1 MNVRALEAAL
11 IMAGIRVPELCQ
23 AIGISESAFYR
34 KKAGI
39 TEFTQGEISA
49 IAKVCRMTPDTMLS
63 IFFADQVS
71 ETTQDGDQE

>member
-1 MNVRALEAAL
+1 VNVRALEAAL
-11 IMAGIRVPELCQ
+11 IMAGIKVPELCQ

-49 IAKVCRMTPDTMLS
+49 IAKVCRMTPDVMLS

-71 ETTQDGDQE
+71 DMTLEGDRK